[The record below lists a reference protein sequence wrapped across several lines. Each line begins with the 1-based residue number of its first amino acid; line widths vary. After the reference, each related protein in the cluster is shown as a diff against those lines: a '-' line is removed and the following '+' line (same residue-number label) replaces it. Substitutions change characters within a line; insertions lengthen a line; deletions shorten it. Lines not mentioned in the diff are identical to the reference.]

1 MFLYRVSPA
10 NVSIFSRAEVMSYLM
25 TEIVLKS
32 FWFLAQKLSSIPLP
46 PHKQIPTPSEN
57 LDLQR

>member
-1 MFLYRVSPA
+1 
-10 NVSIFSRAEVMSYLM
+10 MSYLM
-25 TEIVLKS
+25 TEIVFKS
-32 FWFLAQKLSSIPLP
+32 FWFFAQKLSSIPLP